1 MAPCSTNVALKYS
14 ELLTLTNNGKDVIW
28 EHYSDVKVYWN
39 FNNNAIQSFPDLS
52 LRRNNENSIIGWII
66 ALKYPICEG

>member
-1 MAPCSTNVALKYS
+1 MAPRSTNVALKYS
-14 ELLTLTNNGKDVIW
+14 ELLPLTNKREDVIW

-52 LRRNNENSIIGWII
+52 LRRNNGNSIIGWII
-66 ALKYPICEG
+66 ALE

>member
-14 ELLTLTNNGKDVIW
+14 ELLPLTNNGKDVIW

-39 FNNNAIQSFPDLS
+39 SNNNAIQSFPDLS
-52 LRRNNENSIIGWII
+52 LRRNNGNSIIGWII
-66 ALKYPICEG
+66 ALKQPICEG